1 MPNCNLDRA
10 RSGAHLGG
18 WRKLGTELP
27 LGRSG
32 RLLFWEDQM
41 SRFIAGVVLGCFLSI
56 MSNAL
61 AARVLGTGKLSGWT
75 VVDEGE
81 EVILIPT

>member
-1 MPNCNLDRA
+1 
-10 RSGAHLGG
+10 
-18 WRKLGTELP
+18 
-27 LGRSG
+27 
-32 RLLFWEDQM
+32 M

>member
-1 MPNCNLDRA
+1 
-10 RSGAHLGG
+10 
-18 WRKLGTELP
+18 
-27 LGRSG
+27 
-32 RLLFWEDQM
+32 M

-61 AARVLGTGKLSGWT
+61 AAGVLGTGKLSGWT